1 MLGLVVGVDWDS
13 HPKGLY
19 HGQGKRTLGIPGCSH
34 FYLKVGTA
42 VDAGGRLP
50 SKGLP
55 RHSNCSSHLGDTVIM
70 KEYQVH
76 SLSIVSHLNFEQL
89 AFQSLL
95 YAYLH

>member
-1 MLGLVVGVDWDS
+1 MWWVYTGIAT
-13 HPKGLY
+13 PKVY

-42 VDAGGRLP
+42 VVAGGRLP

-70 KEYQVH
+70 KEYQYTH
-76 SLSIVSHLNFEQL
+76 SQ
-89 AFQSLL
+89 
-95 YAYLH
+95 